1 MRESIEMSK
10 KEKNAKVSVL
20 RVSIKEDQK
29 RVSDELGVYQNAARD
44 VNKTAKAL
52 AAAES
57 AYERKDTEKNAVRYD
72 DANDSYLAAVDV
84 YKDSGARIGRLVE
97 VVRKRYLELA
107 DLLDEAKADKVL
119 EEFERYNDSV
129 MARIL
134 KIQETTET
142 VDAYEP
148 DEEEEDNIPM
158 AIPEIPV
165 SNGVPAPQAAPAPA
179 PAAPAAQ
186 APAYAAP
193 AYPYPQYVPMPMPMP
208 YPYSAPSAQPA
219 PAQEAAQTPKI
230 APVSIDVSPM
240 LEKALEATMNKFVAA
255 FDKKIEEFIAEH
267 PVNIPVSATPATPV
281 AVPAGDGS
289 YGVSEIAALEGLILD
304 DEQALINKL
313 TAMIENLKVLASG
326 MAELSALCAEISEKQ
341 NTANDLQKQTNDM
354 QRQTLRD
361 QKGIQVGQ
369 RVVAQDQAAIAHDQ
383 TLLQEQQKTL
393 QENQQALVEAQQAM
407 EETQRLVSQNQ
418 TTLEEAMKD
427 AMQVQKD
434 MIATQQAIIVGN
446 AKNVEAQ
453 NDVAEKQSATLALQ
467 KEALTAQRQIYRDQK
482 ATLDKQKALGGDAPK
497 KKVKADE
504 APAET
509 PAE

>member
-10 KEKNAKVSVL
+10 KEKNARISVL

-29 RVSDELGVYQNAARD
+29 RVSEELGLYQNTAKD
-44 VNKTAKAL
+44 IQKTAKAL

-72 DANDSYLAAVDV
+72 EANDAYLAAVNV
-84 YKDSGARIGRLVE
+84 YKDTGACVGRAVE

-107 DLLDEAKADKVL
+107 DLLDEAKADRAL
-119 EEFERYNDSV
+119 DEFERYNDSV
-129 MARIL
+129 MARIM
-134 KIQETTET
+134 KIQEFTES
-142 VDAYEP
+142 VDIYQP
-148 DEEEEDNIPM
+148 DDEEEDDTTM

-165 SNGVPAPQAAPAPA
+165 ANATPAPQAAPAPA
-179 PAAPAAQ
+179 APAAQ
-186 APAYAAP
+186 TPAYAAP

-208 YPYSAPSAQPA
+208 YPYSAPSAQSAPA
-219 PAQEAAQTPKI
+219 AQEAGQAPKI

-240 LEKALEATMNKFVAA
+240 LEKALEATMQKFVAA
-255 FDKKIEEFIAEH
+255 FDKKIEEVLADH
-267 PVNIPVSATPATPV
+267 PVNIPVSAAPAAEVASAPAT
-281 AVPAGDGS
+281 

-313 TAMIENLKVLASG
+313 TAMIENLKVLAAG

-341 NTANDLQKQTNDM
+341 NTANDMQKQTNDM

-393 QENQQALVEAQQAM
+393 QDNQQALVEAQQAM
-407 EETQRLVSQNQ
+407 EETQRLVAQNQ

-434 MIATQQAIIVGN
+434 MISAQQAIITGN

-482 ATLDKQKALGGDAPK
+482 AVVEKQKALGGEAPK
-497 KKVKADE
+497 KKVKPAEE
-504 APAET
+504 APAEA
-509 PAE
+509 PATE